1 MINTKAVILEKV
13 NGPLVYEEIK
23 TTKLKE
29 GQVLVRVLASGLCG
43 AQLLEI
49 AGLKNNAAY
58 MPHLLGHEGCGIVEE
73 VGPGVDKVIPGQK
86 VVMHW
91 MIGSGADAAHPYYL
105 YKGNAISGGK
115 VTTLSEL
122 SVVSEN
128 RLTVVPYDTPED
140 ICALL
145 GCGMTTA
152 LGAVNNNAK
161 VKIGE
166 SALVLGCGG
175 LGLNLIQG
183 LSLVGAFPITAVD
196 IINKGFLAA
205 AAGVDKFLNLSEV
218 VFDDFNYKY
227 DVIFDTTGN
236 STLISKAINKLS
248 NNGRLIMVGQPKTDL
263 VFNPLL
269 LFRGKG
275 QSIMATQG
283 GDTNPDVDIPRYAS
297 MAIAGKLNSSK
308 IVTHKFCMGD
318 INTAVETLKTAICGR
333 IILKP

>member
-1 MINTKAVILEKV
+1 MQLILPSSRK
-13 NGPLVYEEIK
+13 LVLLIK
-23 TTKLKE
+23 K

-49 AGLKNNAAY
+49 SGLKDNAKY
-58 MPHLLGHEGCGIVEE
+58 MPHLLGHEGCGIVQE
-73 VGPGVDKVIPGQK
+73 VGPGVEKVSPGQK

-91 MIGSGADAAHPYYL
+91 MVGSGIEATNPEYL
-105 YKGNAISGGK
+105 YKGRVISGGK

-128 RLTVVPYDTPED
+128 RLTVVPHDTPDD

-183 LSLVGAFPITAVD
+183 LYLVGAFPITAVD

-205 AAGVDKFLNLSEV
+205 AVGVDKFFNLSELT
-218 VFDDFNYKY
+218 FDALNYKY

-248 NNGRLIMVGQPKTDL
+248 NNGRLIMVGQPKTNIIFD
-263 VFNPLL
+263 PLL

-275 QSIMATQG
+275 QAIMATQG
-283 GDTNPDVDIPRYAS
+283 GDSNPDVDIPRYAS
-297 MAIAGKLNSSK
+297 MAIAGKLSSSK
-308 IVTHKFCMGD
+308 IVTHKFCMSE
-318 INTAVETLKTAICGR
+318 INTVVETLKNAVCGR